1 MNKRFL
7 LTVVLSS
14 LLPVLAACVIIYRT
28 SLNSAQRA
36 IIGSLTL
43 EAEYKAKEIHGYLSL
58 KKQTQAILSELGM
71 FSVAVEYQR
80 FEGLTLFF
88 NSMMKNERGYAGVC
102 FLDKAL
108 RIQACNE
115 VSGDGKY
122 LVNNRAELAGY
133 LSGLDFKSRQPWQF
147 VKTGA
152 GLTPVVISR
161 VVSEGKGHIGYLA
174 VLLNRTALDE
184 LLAAFSEKYE
194 RINGV
199 PLQYLAAVKIGES
212 YVTLNHSP
220 GFVQPSPF
228 SEAGKDGQADSG
240 GLLSVWNTYEEAG
253 GVRTFFQAKSS
264 ALFSRLRLLRV
275 LFWVVV
281 PLFLAGVAVLI
292 VYVAKTSF
300 RSIELLLGKM
310 EELSKGNYSRIEQ
323 GRLPHDKYINYANS
337 LIDRLLE
344 YKEAVQL
351 AAVGKQAAQVAHD
364 IRSPLAALDA
374 ALKNTPQLPES
385 KRVMLRHAV
394 NRIRDIANNLL
405 EKTRQQAKP
414 SAGGPESPLELY
426 LLSCILDPVV
436 TEKRLQFE
444 SRPGVHIDLE
454 LTPESYG
461 LFARIQPVE
470 FKRMLSNLV
479 NNAVEALGESGS
491 VNVGLLHLDGSV
503 LLTVSDNGKGI
514 PPEILPKLGQRGETH
529 GKPGGSGL
537 GLFHAKTTAENW
549 GGSLAIVSEEG
560 KGTTVTIS
568 LPRAAAPDGFEP
580 ELRLYPGRPVVV
592 LDDDETIHQVWQSRL
607 EAERAG
613 EQGIEVLHFSEP
625 GTLRAWI
632 GKEPAKAGSA
642 VYLFDYELLG
652 CRETGLSLAQELG
665 IAARVVLVTS
675 RYDERPIAEEA
686 RRLKIRMIPKSL
698 AGLAPISIKARPK
711 TAPAVLIDDDSLVRL
726 NWTLAA
732 QSAGVSL
739 KTFSEPAEFLA
750 GLAAFPENTPIYIDA
765 ELGGGIKG
773 DNIAEELR
781 KKGFTEICLATGHPP
796 ENFSH
801 VPWLKVIGKNPPW
814 SDPD

>member
-1 MNKRFL
+1 
-7 LTVVLSS
+7 
-14 LLPVLAACVIIYRT
+14 
-28 SLNSAQRA
+28 
-36 IIGSLTL
+36 
-43 EAEYKAKEIHGYLSL
+43 
-58 KKQTQAILSELGM
+58 
-71 FSVAVEYQR
+71 
-80 FEGLTLFF
+80 
-88 NSMMKNERGYAGVC
+88 
-102 FLDKAL
+102 
-108 RIQACNE
+108 
-115 VSGDGKY
+115 
-122 LVNNRAELAGY
+122 
-133 LSGLDFKSRQPWQF
+133 
-147 VKTGA
+147 
-152 GLTPVVISR
+152 
-161 VVSEGKGHIGYLA
+161 
-174 VLLNRTALDE
+174 
-184 LLAAFSEKYE
+184 
-194 RINGV
+194 
-199 PLQYLAAVKIGES
+199 
-212 YVTLNHSP
+212 
-220 GFVQPSPF
+220 
-228 SEAGKDGQADSG
+228 
-240 GLLSVWNTYEEAG
+240 
-253 GVRTFFQAKSS
+253 
-264 ALFSRLRLLRV
+264 
-275 LFWVVV
+275 
-281 PLFLAGVAVLI
+281 
-292 VYVAKTSF
+292 
-300 RSIELLLGKM
+300 
-310 EELSKGNYSRIEQ
+310 
-323 GRLPHDKYINYANS
+323 
-337 LIDRLLE
+337 
-344 YKEAVQL
+344 
-351 AAVGKQAAQVAHD
+351 
-364 IRSPLAALDA
+364 
-374 ALKNTPQLPES
+374 
-385 KRVMLRHAV
+385 MLRHAV